1 MPEPLSQLPAPAQEQ
16 EQAPA
21 AQDWARYRAAYRAD
35 PGQSEALLAQL
46 LALAAPRV
54 GLAEYACFVAT
65 LALEARQPRVAA
77 PLLRQALQAAQALPP
92 AQRAELHVHL
102 ARADIQ
108 QLHFDD
114 AREHLTQARALGQQA
129 PLVQALVLAAR
140 ALLAHR
146 EGAMA
151 ESVAWAHQAL
161 QAFLPLAWEGPWVQ
175 VYATLAV
182 ALRALGDQAGR
193 AAALS
198 EGQALCQ
205 AQRRWGEAANLCTGR
220 FDMALEAGAL
230 AQARQV
236 LDEGNALAERAGG
249 GPEAP
254 GRAMQCV
261 SHGRWLAAQGR
272 HAEACDSGAREALAS
287 LKYRLAPFEY
297 ALRMNELADW
307 LVAAGRPQEGLQ
319 AACEAQQVEAQNR
332 DQSSRRDLALLA
344 EQLAIEAAEQQRA
357 HSEAHAQRLERQQAE
372 LAATLQRQRE
382 LQDELVEARKLAG
395 LGQLLV
401 GLAQS
406 LEPPLR
412 TGLQA
417 LQRAQ
422 QEDDALL
429 AQLQAG
435 SPTRRGLQQGLQ
447 SSLLACQ
454 QAQGLL
460 QGVLQQVD
468 SYRELRDEA

>member
-1 MPEPLSQLPAPAQEQ
+1 MQ
-16 EQAPA
+16 EQAL
-21 AQDWARYRAAYRAD
+21 QDWAHCRAAYRAD
-35 PGQSEALLAQL
+35 PGQAEPLLAQL
-46 LALAAPRV
+46 LTQAVPSAR
-54 GLAEYACFVAT
+54 LAEYACFVAT
-65 LALEARQPRVAA
+65 LALETRQPRVAE
-77 PLLRQALQAAQALPP
+77 PLLRQALQAAQALPH
-92 AQRAELHVHL
+92 AQQAELHVHL
-102 ARADIQ
+102 ARAAIQ
-108 QLHFDD
+108 LLHFDA
-114 AREHLTQARALGQQA
+114 AREHLAHAQALGRQA
-129 PLVQALVLAAR
+129 PLVQALALAAQ
-140 ALLAHR
+140 AQLAHR

-151 ESVAWAHQAL
+151 QSVALAQQAL
-161 QAFLPLAWEGPWVQ
+161 QAFAPLAWEGPWVQ

-198 EGQALCQ
+198 QGQVLCQ

-220 FDMALEAGAL
+220 FDMALEAGEL

-272 HAEACDSGAREALAS
+272 HAEACDSGARAALAS

-307 LVAAGRPQEGLQ
+307 LVAAGRPREALQ

-417 LQRAQ
+417 LQQAQ
-422 QEDDALL
+422 QQDEQML

-435 SPTRRGLQQGLQ
+435 APSRRGLQQGLQ
-447 SSLLACQ
+447 STLLACQ

-460 QGVLQQVD
+460 HEVLQQVAN
-468 SYRELRDEA
+468 YRELRDEA